1 MRARNAIAVW
11 ILPVFVLLFPAL
23 GALAQP
29 PVPDY
34 SFPQE
39 NPVSPV
45 KGPITGTVHLP
56 PGEDFNEPV
65 LVKLETSTGFLMS
78 QVWTKKSGRFE
89 FYDVACGSY
98 VLAVDVAG
106 YYPIRRLVDHSYE
119 PAEGLLLQLIVDES
133 QAANRSEAVVSL
145 KTLLVPEAAREEL
158 EKGMKAAAE
167 KKAERAIRHF
177 EKAIELHPDYDDAYV
192 QLALAQLQRS
202 KFAEAQRVAEQALAR
217 NDRNVGA
224 HAVLGVALREVGNRQ
239 ESAAALQR
247 AVEID
252 DSSWFSQ
259 LELGRT
265 LLELRRVE
273 EAYLHLIRA
282 HELNPEAPT
291 VHLNLYN
298 AHILRNDYRAA
309 VAELD
314 EFLKLFPDHPQ
325 AEPARKQRRA
335 LTADLARRQP

>member
-1 MRARNAIAVW
+1 MKACEAIPAL
-11 ILPVFVLLFPAL
+11 ILPLFVLLVPLLPA
-23 GALAQP
+23 QEP

-45 KGPITGTVHLP
+45 KGPITGSVRLP
-56 PGEDFNEPV
+56 PGEELNEPI
-65 LVKLETSTGFLMS
+65 LVRLETNTGYLMS
-78 QVWTKKSGRFE
+78 QIWTKKSGGFE
-89 FYDVACGSY
+89 FFNVACGTY

-106 YYPIRRLVDHSYE
+106 YYSIRRIVDHSYE
-119 PAEGLLLQLIVDES
+119 PAEGLVLQLIADES
-133 QAANRSEAVVSL
+133 QSSSRSTATVSL
-145 KTLLVPEAAREEL
+145 RTLLVPEAARAEF

-167 KKAERAIRHF
+167 KKSDRAARHF
-177 EKAIELHPDYDDAYV
+177 EKALELHPDYDDAYV
-192 QLALAQLQRS
+192 QLALAHLQRG
-202 KFAEAQRVAEQALAR
+202 KPAEARSVAEQALAH
-217 NDRNVGA
+217 NNTNAGA
-224 HAVLGVALREVGNRQ
+224 YAVLGVALREQGKPE

-247 AVEID
+247 ALEINA
-252 DSSWFSQ
+252 DSWYSR

-273 EAYLHLIRA
+273 DAYPHLVRA
-282 HELNPEAPT
+282 HELNPGAPT

-298 AHILRNDYRAA
+298 AQILRSDYRAA

-325 AEPARKQRRA
+325 AEPARRQRRA
-335 LTADLARRQP
+335 LTADSARRQP

>member
-1 MRARNAIAVW
+1 MKPRKASGLLVIS
-11 ILPVFVLLFPAL
+11 ILPFLVPMVWAQ
-23 GALAQP
+23 GQP

-45 KGPITGTVHLP
+45 KGPITGMVRLP
-56 PGEDFNEPV
+56 PGEEMSEAI
-65 LVKLETSTGFLMS
+65 LVRLETNTGYLMS

-89 FYDVACGSY
+89 FYNVACGTY

-106 YYPIRRLVDHSYE
+106 FYPIRKMVDHSYE
-119 PAEGLLLQLIVDES
+119 PAEGVMLQLILDES
-133 QAANRSEAVVSL
+133 QTRAQSGAVVTVKEL
-145 KTLLVPEAAREEL
+145 QVPEAARGEF
-158 EKGMKAAAE
+158 EKGLKAAAD
-167 KKAERAIRHF
+167 KKSERAVRHF
-177 EKAIELHPDYDDAYV
+177 EKAIEIHPAYEEAYV
-192 QLALAQLQRS
+192 QLALAQLQRG
-202 KFAEAQRVAEQALAR
+202 KYADTRQAAEQAIAQ
-217 NDRNVGA
+217 NDRSA
-224 HAVLGVALREVGNRQ
+224 RAYALLGVALREEGQRE
-239 ESAAALQR
+239 ESAAALR
-247 AVEID
+247 RSVEIEEG
-252 DSSWFSQ
+252 SWFAQ

-265 LLELRRVE
+265 LMELRRLG
-273 EAYLHLIRA
+273 EAHQHLVRA

-298 AHILRNDYRAA
+298 VHILRSDYRAA

-314 EFLKLFPDHPQ
+314 DFLKLFPDHPQ